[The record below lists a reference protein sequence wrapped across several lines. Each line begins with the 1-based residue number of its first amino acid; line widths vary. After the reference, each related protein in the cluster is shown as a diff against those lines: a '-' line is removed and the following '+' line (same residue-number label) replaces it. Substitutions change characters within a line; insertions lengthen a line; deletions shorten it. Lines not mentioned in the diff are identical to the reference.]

1 MKGYTM
7 NNILA
12 AIIMSY
18 GFISVA
24 IAISFVPQPITKGH
38 KERAA
43 RTIII
48 TLWPVAVLGAL
59 KLMFEDIDQKNMNPP
74 T

>member
-1 MKGYTM
+1 M
-7 NNILA
+7 NNIIA

-48 TLWPVAVLGAL
+48 ALWPVAVLGAL
-59 KLMFEDIDQKNMNPP
+59 KLMFETLEVKKENEE
-74 T
+74 

>member
-1 MKGYTM
+1 M
-7 NNILA
+7 NNILS

-48 TLWPVAVLGAL
+48 ALWPVAVLGAL
-59 KLMFEDIDQKNMNPP
+59 KLMFETMDQKDQH
-74 T
+74 